1 MVSQNLEI
9 MLHAVVENTSF
20 GGGSDAYQ
28 GKCGFEA
35 FTHHRP
41 AVPVPG
47 WFECLCSF
55 RYPPYHKKHMS
66 KVDVKNPSLTRGETL
81 EDQKV
86 GISTAT
92 TVSKLLATS
101 AKWATVAVNFAMVN
115 ARIEMLRS
123 AIGGLPNGST
133 VRGQLSNKRCS
144 WEC

>member
-1 MVSQNLEI
+1 
-9 MLHAVVENTSF
+9 
-20 GGGSDAYQ
+20 
-28 GKCGFEA
+28 
-35 FTHHRP
+35 
-41 AVPVPG
+41 
-47 WFECLCSF
+47 
-55 RYPPYHKKHMS
+55 MS

-86 GISTAT
+86 GISTST
-92 TVSKLLATS
+92 TASKLLATS
-101 AKWATVAVNFAMVN
+101 AKWATVTVNFAMVN